1 MKIDILTLFPT
12 MFVSPFNESIIQR
25 ARDKKLVE
33 INTINIRDSATDNHK
48 QVDDYPYGGGAGM
61 VMKFDVL
68 SRAISSVKR
77 PDSRVIYLSPQG
89 KRLDQEC
96 VIRLAQQAHL
106 VLICGHYEGIDERV
120 MGLVDEE
127 VSIGDY
133 VLSGGEIP
141 AMAVVDAVTRL
152 IPGALGDDYSSQEE
166 SFTAGLLEYPHY
178 TRPRCY
184 QGEEV
189 PEILLSGHHSNIRR
203 WRKRLSLLRTLL
215 KRPELLL
222 NREFDQEEET
232 ILKEILFNG
241 VRPGEKS

>member
-1 MKIDILTLFPT
+1 VKIDILTLFPA

-33 INTINIRDSATDNHK
+33 INTINIRASATDKHQ

-68 SRAISSVKR
+68 SRAINSVKG

-96 VIRLAQQAHL
+96 VTRLSQQDHL
-106 VLICGHYEGIDERV
+106 VMICGHYEGIDERV

-127 VSIGDY
+127 LSIGDY
-133 VLSGGEIP
+133 VLSGGEIA
-141 AMAVVDAVTRL
+141 AMVMVDAVTRL
-152 IPGALGDDYSSQEE
+152 IPGALGDENSSQEE

-184 QGEEV
+184 MGEEV
-189 PEILLSGHHSNIRR
+189 PEILLSGHHSNIRL
-203 WRKRLSLLRTLL
+203 WRKRLSLMRTLL

-222 NREFDQEEET
+222 GREFDQEEET
-232 ILKEILFNG
+232 LLKEILFNG
-241 VRPGEKS
+241 VRNTR